1 MPLFRTQ
8 SAAEQTSLAPHDSK
22 ARLIS
27 ATTRRRFMA
36 KPCTPH
42 PHCAARAVIQA
53 INCQCAGSRGKAPRP
68 FSWGIKRGI
77 FSFRERE
84 YPPLPLPRPH
94 TLWGQK
100 QRCRAAPPLRPTGAK
115 RNNPRGL
122 LSSRARGAKVV
133 QIVNMGYLSPF
144 PLFFLWIICCID
156 FWRFRG

>member
-8 SAAEQTSLAPHDSK
+8 SAAEKTSLAPHNSK
-22 ARLIS
+22 ARLLS
-27 ATTRRRFMA
+27 DHESQGFMA

-42 PHCAARAVIQA
+42 LHCAARAAIQA
-53 INCQCAGSRGKAPRP
+53 TNCQCRGSRGLSPRP
-68 FSWGIKRGI
+68 FSWGCKGGYSLSEKENI
-77 FSFRERE
+77 
-84 YPPLPLPRPH
+84 PPLPRPH
-94 TLWGQK
+94 TVWGQK

-115 RNNPRGL
+115 RNSPRGL

-144 PLFFLWIICCID
+144 PLFFLWIICNID